1 MIDGYINRPHAESTA
16 LGWTARTW
24 LGIEHVIVS
33 AGPARI
39 TADSQMIL
47 ADDDLASVDYRI
59 ECDASWRFIQLDVT
73 VTKAAGRSRISLS
86 VDDEGHWHR
95 DDTALPGLEGCVD
108 IDIDRSPLTNTLPI
122 RRLTWLPRAAQDLD
136 VAYVSIPDLS
146 VRPVRQTYT
155 LLPDGDAGGEAMYRY
170 ESGDY
175 RADLPVDADGFVTDY
190 PGLWDRIWPA
200 SLDKGAPVRRGSSPG
215 SPLV

>member
-1 MIDGYINRPHAESTA
+1 MVDGYINRPRAESTA

-39 TADSQMIL
+39 TADSRMIL
-47 ADDDLASVDYRI
+47 ADEDLASVDYRL
-59 ECDASWRFIQLDVT
+59 ECDTSWRFIRLDVM
-73 VTKAAGRSRISLS
+73 VTKAAGRFGMSLS
-86 VDDEGHWHR
+86 VDDEGHWYR
-95 DDTALPGLEGCVD
+95 DDTALPGMEGCVD

-122 RRLTWLPRAAQDLD
+122 RRLTWRPGAAQDLD
-136 VAYVSIPDLS
+136 VAYVSFPDLT

-155 LLPDGDAGGEAMYRY
+155 LLSGGDAGGEAMYRY

-190 PGLWDRIWPA
+190 PGLWDRICPVN
-200 SLDKGAPVRRGSSPG
+200 LDKGASVRRGSS
-215 SPLV
+215 

>member
-1 MIDGYINRPHAESTA
+1 MIDSYSNRSPAESTA

-24 LGIEHVIVS
+24 LGTEHVIVS
-33 AGPARI
+33 VGPARI

-47 ADDDLASVDYRI
+47 ADGDLASVDYRI
-59 ECDASWRFIQLDVT
+59 ECDPSWRFIRLDVT
-73 VTKAAGRSRISLS
+73 VTKAAGRSRMSLS
-86 VDDEGHWHR
+86 VDDAGHWHR
-95 DDTALPGLEGCVD
+95 DDTALPGLDGCVD

-146 VRPVRQTYT
+146 VRPVRQSYT
-155 LLPDGDAGGEAMYRY
+155 LLPGGDKGGEAMYRY
-170 ESGDY
+170 ESGDF
-175 RADLPVDADGFVTDY
+175 RADLHVDADGFVTDY

-200 SLDKGAPVRRGSSPG
+200 RQP
-215 SPLV
+215 